1 MKISD
6 NFTFKKLLMFALPS
20 ILMMVFT
27 SIYSIVDGFFV
38 SNFVGQTQFASL
50 NLIMPVLM
58 ILGSVGFMVGSGGSA
73 LISKTFGEGDEK
85 KANQIFSLIIYF
97 SIIVGIILAIL
108 AICFIKPIA
117 ILLGAEGDMVEY
129 ASKYATIILI
139 SLPFYILQYSFQVLL
154 VTANKP
160 QIGLFVTIL
169 AGVTNMIMDA
179 LLVAVF
185 NLGLEGAALA
195 TMLSQ
200 MVGGIIPLIYFIFN
214 KKGILHLGKTKFNL
228 DWLLK
233 VCGNGS
239 SEFISNISMSI
250 VGIVFNLQ
258 LMKYYGEFGVSA
270 YGVYM
275 YVGMIFLAIFIGYSS
290 GVAPIIGFNYG
301 ANNTDN
307 LKSLY
312 KKSLLVIGITSVLM
326 TLLGILFAKPLSLIF
341 VSYDLELLDLTVYAM
356 KLGSISFAFTGITI
370 FASSFFTS
378 LNDGL
383 ISALISSIRTLIC
396 QLIAIIVLPII
407 FKGEGIWYS
416 IFISEIIA
424 SMVSIYFLISQKKK
438 YNY

>member
-58 ILGSVGFMVGSGGSA
+58 ILGSIGFMVGSGGSA

-85 KANQIFSLIIYF
+85 KANEIFSLIIYF
-97 SIIVGIILAIL
+97 AIIVGIILAAV

-117 ILLGAEGDMVEY
+117 ILLGAEGDMIEY
-129 ASKYATIILI
+129 ASNYATIILL
-139 SLPFYILQYSFQVLL
+139 SLPFYILQYSFQTLL

-169 AGVTNMIMDA
+169 AGVTNMVMDA

-185 NLGLEGAALA
+185 KLGLEGAALA

-200 MVGGIIPLIYFIFN
+200 MVGGVIPLLYFIFN

-228 DWLLK
+228 KWLLK

-239 SEFISNISMSI
+239 SEFISNVSMSI

-258 LMKYYGEFGVSA
+258 LMKYYGQFGVSA

-290 GVAPIIGFNYG
+290 GVAPVIGFNYG
-301 ANNTDN
+301 AKNTQN
-307 LKSLY
+307 LKSLF
-312 KKSLLVIGITSVLM
+312 KKSLLVIGVTSVLM
-326 TLLGILFAKPLSLIF
+326 TALGILCAKPLSLIF
-341 VSYDLELLDLTVYAM
+341 VSCDLELLDLTVYAM

-383 ISALISSIRTLIC
+383 VSALISFIRTLIC
-396 QLIAIIVLPII
+396 QLVAIIVLPII

-416 IFISEIIA
+416 IFISEILA
-424 SMVSIYFLISQKKK
+424 SGVSIYFLISQKKK
-438 YNY
+438 YQY

>member
-58 ILGSVGFMVGSGGSA
+58 ILGSIGFMVGSGGSA

-85 KANQIFSLIIYF
+85 KANEIFSLIIYF
-97 SIIVGIILAIL
+97 AIIVGIILAAI

-117 ILLGAEGDMVEY
+117 ILLGAEGDMIEY
-129 ASKYATIILI
+129 ASNYATIILL
-139 SLPFYILQYSFQVLL
+139 SLPFYILQYSFQTLL

-169 AGVTNMIMDA
+169 AGVTNMVMDA

-185 NLGLEGAALA
+185 KLGLEGAALA

-200 MVGGIIPLIYFIFN
+200 MVGGVIPLLYFIFN

-228 DWLLK
+228 KWLLK

-239 SEFISNISMSI
+239 SEFISNVSMSI

-258 LMKYYGEFGVSA
+258 LMKYYGQFGVSA

-290 GVAPIIGFNYG
+290 GVAPVIGFNYG
-301 ANNTDN
+301 AKNTQN
-307 LKSLY
+307 LKSLF
-312 KKSLLVIGITSVLM
+312 KKSLLVIGVTSVLM
-326 TLLGILFAKPLSLIF
+326 TALGILCAKPLSLIF

-383 ISALISSIRTLIC
+383 VSALISFIRTLIC
-396 QLIAIIVLPII
+396 QLVAIIVLPII

-416 IFISEIIA
+416 IFISEILA
-424 SMVSIYFLISQKKK
+424 SGVSIYFLISQKKK
-438 YNY
+438 YQY